1 MDTSPST
8 GASGARAAVGRVRK
22 VWDDTRRTLEA
33 VLRTT
38 PHDVSTAEGRSKE
51 RYRRA
56 ALSTVTSAIAQG
68 LGIFTGLASIRIT
81 IGYLGKEQYGL
92 WMAVSALL
100 TWAALADFGLGRG
113 VQNHLS
119 EAYGLED
126 RDAAARYV
134 STGFVVLSVIA
145 LLFTVVMLPLLF
157 VIPWVRVLN
166 VQDPTLTSK
175 TRVVVAAVAAV
186 FICNFPLSLVPTIYR
201 AHQRGYVANLFA
213 IVGNVLSLVA
223 LLVIVGLR
231 LPMPW
236 LIMTAGGTGVFMTLV
251 NFAWILRE
259 MPWLRP
265 RWSLATRATLRSLAG
280 VSIPMLL
287 YQLGGLVIN
296 ETQTILIAHRIG
308 LAGVTDY
315 SILMRVYV
323 LPAMLIGMIDGP
335 LIPAFREAYVRG
347 DREWLRSAFWRLTKI
362 KMLIAAG
369 AAVAYLLL
377 GNFAVKL
384 LSGRAVSFDWRVW
397 AACGFL
403 QFVAIWNVSFNDLL
417 IAINRLW
424 VLVIGILFNGLVTLS
439 LTWWFSKPLGI
450 LGVVLATPI
459 YSLLVTA
466 WLFPWFSR
474 DVVGAPSTQRATS

>member
-1 MDTSPST
+1 MGDRLRKGWQETRS
-8 GASGARAAVGRVRK
+8 ALAAV
-22 VWDDTRRTLEA
+22 A
-33 VLRTT
+33 RTT

-119 EAYGLED
+119 EAYGKD
-126 RDAAARYV
+126 DHDAAARYV
-134 STGFVVLSVIA
+134 STGFVVLVAIA
-145 LLFTVVMLPLLF
+145 AVFTVVMIPLLF
-157 VIPWVRVLN
+157 VVPWSRVLN
-166 VQDPTLTSK
+166 VTDPSLSGK
-175 TRVVVAAVAAV
+175 ARIVVAAVAAV
-186 FICNFPLSLVPTIYR
+186 FIANFPLSLVSTIYS
-201 AHQRGYVANLFA
+201 AHQRQYVANLFA
-213 IVGNVLSLVA
+213 IVGNLLSLAA
-223 LLVIVGLR
+223 LLVIVTLR

-236 LIMTAGGTGVFMTLV
+236 LIMTAGGSGVFMTLV
-251 NFAWILRE
+251 NFVWILRE

-265 RWSLATRATLRSLAG
+265 RMSLATRATLRALAS
-280 VSIPMLL
+280 VSVPMLL

-315 SILMRVYV
+315 SVLMRVYI
-323 LPAMLIGMIDGP
+323 LPALLVGMIDGP

-347 DREWLRSAFWRLTKI
+347 DRDWLRTAFWRLTKI

-369 AAVAYLLL
+369 AAVGYLLF
-377 GNFAVKL
+377 GNFAVRL
-384 LSGRAVSFDWRVW
+384 LSGRAVSFDWKVW

-450 LGVVLATPI
+450 FGVVLATPI
-459 YSLLVTA
+459 YSLVVTA
-466 WLFPWFSR
+466 WLFPWVSR
-474 DVVGAPSTQRATS
+474 DVVGRSAGEEAK

>member
-1 MDTSPST
+1 M
-8 GASGARAAVGRVRK
+8 GGRVRK
-22 VWDDTRRTLEA
+22 VWDDARRTLAA
-33 VLRTT
+33 VLRTA

-56 ALSTVTSAIAQG
+56 ALSTVTSAVAQG

-119 EAYGLED
+119 EAYGLDD
-126 RDAAARYV
+126 RDAAARFV
-134 STGFVVLSVIA
+134 STGFVVLSAIA
-145 LLFTVVMLPLLF
+145 LVFTVVMAPLVL
-157 VIPWVRVLN
+157 VVPWGRVLN
-166 VQDPTLTSK
+166 VQDPALAG
-175 TRVVVAAVAAV
+175 RARIVVAAVAAV
-186 FICNFPLSLVPTIYR
+186 FLCNFPLSLVPTIYR
-201 AHQRGYVANLFA
+201 AHQRAYVANLFA
-213 IVGNVLSLVA
+213 IVGNLLSLVA
-223 LLVIVGLR
+223 LLLIVELK

-236 LIMTAGGTGVFMTLV
+236 LIMTAGGIGVLMTLV
-251 NFAWILRE
+251 NLAWILRD

-265 RWSLATRATLRSLAG
+265 RWSLATRGTLRALAG

-296 ETQTILIAHRIG
+296 ETQTLLIAHRVG
-308 LAGVTDY
+308 LGGVTDY
-315 SILMRVYV
+315 AVLMRVYA
-323 LPAMLIGMIDGP
+323 LPALLVSMIDGP

-347 DREWLRSAFWRLTKI
+347 DRAWLRAAFWRLTKL
-362 KMLIAAG
+362 KMWLAAG
-369 AAVAYLLL
+369 AAVGYLLL
-377 GNFAVKL
+377 GNFAVRL

-403 QFVAIWNVSFNDLL
+403 QIVAIWNVSFNDLL

-439 LTWWFSKPLGI
+439 LTWWLSKPLGI
-450 LGVVLATPI
+450 LGVVLATPV
-459 YSLLVTA
+459 YSLVVTA

-474 DVVGAPSTQRATS
+474 DVVGDPPSRAAPPTQEATR